1 MSYENDPDVNAFSIT
16 KPQYSVDD
24 VKKMVFGQESNFG
37 KANTS
42 KANYAGAIGPMQ
54 ITEPTFLGL
63 KKQGLIPANYDIN
76 NPEHTKK
83 AGEILIEDAYKRH
96 KGDADKVLAEYYA
109 GPKAI
114 KNDTIDTSLRDLK
127 NPKAPN
133 VGQYIEQAKNKL
145 NAYETDPDIQ
155 AFTYNP
161 QKQVE
166 KPKGFFQE
174 LVEPL
179 QGISYEGF
187 KKESMLP
194 KIANVIAT
202 SMTGTDEEKI
212 ALAKQAEQKA
222 IQLAGGI
229 KEFSK
234 HPIESI
240 KQVTNQIVEHPG
252 QFLGQTI
259 KGIIY
264 DPETLLPVGLGTKVA
279 KGATVSEQLSAQAA
293 KRASIGAA
301 GTSNKSIL
309 QAAMDIAS
317 PELKKDLTEKFAKGE
332 THLLNEQALTHQ
344 LEADQLPIPVRLTE
358 GQATQNPSLISRE
371 RNERGF
377 KEQYVQRFNEQ
388 NKALADNAFALKEIT
403 APSVT
408 TTDHVADAQEIIDAI
423 NQKKK
428 NNVQA
433 TQDAYQV
440 LADKNGGKFPVD
452 GKKFAENAIRTLGEE
467 DRFDYLP
474 NSMQKRLNEYANGK
488 KEMNFN
494 LFRNLD
500 SDLSA
505 EIRKAQSANDGNAV
519 YALSKVKDELLNLP
533 LSQETEVLKPF
544 LTKAKATA
552 KADFDLE
559 KYNKAYKDV
568 VGGKAD
574 TKDLIPSLVLRSKNT
589 DFANTLNLLS
599 DNPKALENL
608 RSGTLDYLLKDST
621 DASGNFSAAKFTKHI
636 NNLDVNKKLFALFG
650 ENTETIRNLSKT
662 AQRIEARPK
671 GSFVNESNTLT
682 GLGAFAKEYA
692 GKALEKIPGVK
703 TVTAPITVVKDILQE
718 RAAKKQLEE
727 SLKPGAGIKLKDI
740 GKK

>member
-1 MSYENDPDVNAFSIT
+1 MSYENDPDVSAFSIT
-16 KPQYSVDD
+16 KPKVVNNAADLNNPSGYGYNGKTWKSYNTPEEGVNETLNAVQRKISTKGINTPETLAGNWVTGDSTQNPLNGQYAKNIRNELLS
-24 VKKMVFGQESNFG
+24 
-37 KANTS
+37 A
-42 KANYAGAIGPMQ
+42 
-54 ITEPTFLGL
+54 GL
-63 KKQGLIPANYDIN
+63 KLNPDGTIPNT
-76 NPEHTKK
+76 PEAAK
-83 AGEILIEDAYKRH
+83 AVTQAI
-96 KGDADKVLAEYYA
+96 
-109 GPKAI
+109 I
-114 KNDTIDTSLRDLK
+114 KNET
-127 NPKAPN
+127 
-133 VGQYIEQAKNKL
+133 AKNKQDKFLKVL
-145 NAYETDPDIQ
+145 NTNPYETDPDIQ
-155 AFTYNP
+155 AFSYSP
-161 QKQVE
+161 PKQVE
-166 KPKGFFQE
+166 KPKGFGQE
-174 LVEPL
+174 FAEPL
-179 QGISYEGF
+179 KNMSYEDF
-187 KKESMLP
+187 KKQSLLYPASQLINPFGNKQE
-194 KIANVIAT
+194 
-202 SMTGTDEEKI
+202 
-212 ALAKQAEQKA
+212 ALENLYQKGKN
-222 IQLAGGI
+222 IVQGVS
-229 KEFSK
+229 EFAQ
-234 HPIESI
+234 HPIESLQ
-240 KQVTNQIVEHPG
+240 QVGKQIVEHPG
-252 QFLGQTI
+252 QVLGEAV

-264 DPETLLPVGLGTKVA
+264 DPETLLPIGAGAKVVKA
-279 KGATVSEQLSAQAA
+279 ATVPEQLAQQAA

-301 GTSNKSIL
+301 GASNKTIL

-317 PELKKDLTEKFAKGE
+317 PELKKDLVEKFSKGE
-332 THLLNEQALTHQ
+332 THLLNEQALIHQ
-344 LEADQLPIPVRLTE
+344 LEADQLPIPIRLTE
-358 GQATQNPSLISRE
+358 GQATQNPTLISRE

-408 TTDHVADAQEIIDAI
+408 TSDHVADAQEIIEAI

-433 TQDAYQV
+433 TQAAYKA
-440 LADKNGGKFPVD
+440 LADQNGGKFPVD

-474 NSMQKRLNEYANGK
+474 SSMQKRLNEYAEGK

-533 LSQETEVLKPF
+533 LTQETEALKPL

-574 TKDLIPSLVLRSKNT
+574 TQDLIPSLVLRSKNA

-650 ENTETIRNLSKT
+650 ENTETIRNLAKT

-671 GSFVNESNTLT
+671 GSFVNDSNTLT
-682 GLGAFAKEYA
+682 GLGAFAKQYA

-703 TVTAPITVVKDILQE
+703 TVTAPITVAKDVLQE
-718 RAAKKQLEE
+718 RAARKQLEE
-727 SLKPGAGIKLKDI
+727 SLKPGAGIKLKNI